1 MVRLL
6 FQKNLPVL
14 LPYITDYKP
23 EGRGPLGKVDSYM
36 NTVCPICGKPARRDP
51 DTLDTFMCS
60 TWYQLRYPCNH
71 DDKEIFNREK
81 VNKILPVDT
90 YVGGVEHATSHL
102 LYSRFITKFL
112 RDIGCLDF
120 DEPFKRLIH
129 QGMVLGPDGK
139 KMSKRNSSKTADDY
153 INEFGSDALRLHMM
167 FSMNYIDGGLWK
179 DEGLKHMKAFME
191 RVERIVL
198 KWKDAKGNKTEL
210 GKDEK
215 DLLFVFNNT
224 VKEMTTSFEVLSFNS
239 AIARYMELINA
250 MFKYDT
256 VENKNPE
263 LCKDIMKKAVIL
275 LAPAAPHFCE
285 ELWEM
290 IGEKYSVHNQKWP
303 SYDEKYLVKSVVEI
317 AVQVNSKIITK
328 LDVDTSLSNQD
339 VLNLVKSDA
348 KIAEILQGK
357 TIVKEIVVPGRLVNL
372 IVK

>member
-1 MVRLL
+1 MQRESLWALGAHDERDFDFAKKYNIELTRVIESVDG
-6 FQKNLPVL
+6 KNDDLPYCQYGKLVNSGEFDGLTSAEGKKKIVEKLEKEGKARFKTNYKLRDWSVSRQRYWGCPIPIIYCEEHGAVAVPEKDLPVL

-23 EGRGPLGKVDSYM
+23 EGRGPLGKVESYM

-120 DEPFKRLIH
+120 NEPFKRLIH

-198 KWKDAKGNKTEL
+198 KWKDVKGNKTEL
-210 GKDEK
+210 AK
-215 DLLFVFNNT
+215 
-224 VKEMTTSFEVLSFNS
+224 
-239 AIARYMELINA
+239 
-250 MFKYDT
+250 
-256 VENKNPE
+256 
-263 LCKDIMKKAVIL
+263 MKKTCCL
-275 LAPAAPHFCE
+275 FLTTP
-285 ELWEM
+285 LR
-290 IGEKYSVHNQKWP
+290 K
-303 SYDEKYLVKSVVEI
+303 
-317 AVQVNSKIITK
+317 
-328 LDVDTSLSNQD
+328 
-339 VLNLVKSDA
+339 
-348 KIAEILQGK
+348 
-357 TIVKEIVVPGRLVNL
+357 
-372 IVK
+372 